1 MKEEMDE
8 QYAPFA
14 FGSGGGTRKKKRQ
27 LKNKTYKKK
36 YNVKYMGKRHSRKSR
51 KQRGGQFDAQQY
63 NRHLFGNNISEQETH
78 LVNGSLSPNQ
88 EGVNTAN
95 TYQGGSLGF
104 VGANVAPATL
114 FATNFLYGKHVK
126 SRKQRKSKSK
136 NKKSKRRRHRR

>member
-1 MKEEMDE
+1 
-8 QYAPFA
+8 
-14 FGSGGGTRKKKRQ
+14 
-27 LKNKTYKKK
+27 
-36 YNVKYMGKRHSRKSR
+36 MGKRHSRKSR

-63 NRHLFGNNISEQETH
+63 NRYLFGNNISEQETH
-78 LVNGSLSPNQ
+78 LVNGTLSPTQ

-126 SRKQRKSKSK
+126 SKKQRKSKSK
-136 NKKSKRRRHRR
+136 SKKSKRRRHRR